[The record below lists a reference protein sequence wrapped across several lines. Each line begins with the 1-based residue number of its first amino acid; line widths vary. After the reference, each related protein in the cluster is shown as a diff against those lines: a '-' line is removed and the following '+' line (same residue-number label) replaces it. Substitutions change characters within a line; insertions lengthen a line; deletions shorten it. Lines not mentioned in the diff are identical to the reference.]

1 MLHSNTEKWTPRPKG
16 NPAAKCGIFYGS
28 FLAGS
33 FSSLFFI
40 PFQSTRTLCDSHL
53 PPGCSLHSSWF
64 RQSLEST
71 HRTRPRQLLPRVT
84 LQLQHQHLVRP
95 KPLNRPRPK
104 LLNQAPARNRNHRAQ
119 ILNPLPVRNQR
130 VPVLNLV
137 RAKCSLPRPLQRHLP
152 PRLLPAANLL
162 RRARLLPPA
171 ATRAHLHLVLDHLPS
186 LRVPRLQR
194 ILRTSKRIMAI
205 TKQAQ
210 LLVLLSAELVS

>member
-1 MLHSNTEKWTPRPKG
+1 MDTKAEGEPSSQMWN
-16 NPAAKCGIFYGS
+16 
-28 FLAGS
+28 FLWEF
-33 FSSLFFI
+33 FSRVLFFSFFI
-40 PFQSTRTLCDSHL
+40 PFQSTRTLCDSRL

-186 LRVPRLQR
+186 LRVPRPQR
-194 ILRTSKRIMAI
+194 ILRTSKRMMAI